1 MIVAF
6 LVLVH
11 FTLITVVFFLAQQYE
26 MKKACYLLEG
36 VKALE
41 ITKNNIVKAKL
52 ATDIPVSDQDLLCE
66 YSERAFMHVA
76 ECLVYSHNKNV
87 LNSDE
92 FDSLFGTEIDHEVRN
107 QISTKVKKDYKLV
120 TAYVE
125 KFNQKVGGNK

>member
-11 FTLITVVFFLAQQYE
+11 FTLITIVFFLAKQYE
-26 MKKACYLLEG
+26 VKKAGYLLEG

-41 ITKNNIVKAKL
+41 ITKDNIVKARL
-52 ATDIPVSDQDLLCE
+52 AKDISVSDRDLLCE

-92 FDSLFGTEIDHEVRN
+92 FDPLFGAEIDHEVRN
-107 QISTKVKKDYKLV
+107 QISTRVQQDYNLV

-125 KFNQKVGGNK
+125 KFNQKIGGNK